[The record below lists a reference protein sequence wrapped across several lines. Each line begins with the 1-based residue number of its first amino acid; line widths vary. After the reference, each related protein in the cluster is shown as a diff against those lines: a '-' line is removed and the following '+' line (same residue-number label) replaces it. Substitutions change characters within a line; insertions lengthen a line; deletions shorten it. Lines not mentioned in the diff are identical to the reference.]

1 MSIGF
6 RHMLELIEEEI
17 NGDDYY
23 KDNYESQKLMNLC
36 NQVYLIVSSSST
48 VILAQ
53 QTEIKSKLDHV
64 YDLVTNKD
72 NNL

>member
-17 NGDDYY
+17 NGNDYY
-23 KDNYESQKLMNLC
+23 KDNYDSQKLMNLC

-64 YDLVTNKD
+64 YDLVANKD

>member
-23 KDNYESQKLMNLC
+23 KDNYDSQKLMNLC